1 LLFSIGDVRNYSK
14 KKLGYSLVLER
25 FLFYLMPILIL
36 SDMEKQSIK
45 FFTLVVLMVALLSS
59 CTKTTVNNEVY
70 VDSYITSIFDRTGVP
85 VYTLMHTAYSYTKIA
100 SISVSGGGVTTP
112 LLKYGDTGLSFYNP
126 TDTVAYTKT
135 VPAAAS
141 YTYNVTYD
149 SGESTTKTDAT
160 SGKSLMPAQ
169 GLSAVKSSTDIVLS
183 WKAVANVEAYKVRI
197 FSQDAT
203 TKAYVMIYESDFLTP
218 KDATSDLS
226 MPFSLVSFS
235 PYLNSNIS
243 FEVSSFIFEANQNT
257 YEAVSAATIYKY
269 FGV

>member
-1 LLFSIGDVRNYSK
+1 MDK
-14 KKLGYSLVLER
+14 H
-25 FLFYLMPILIL
+25 
-36 SDMEKQSIK
+36 SIK
-45 FFTLVVLMVALLSS
+45 FFTLVVLLVILLSS
-59 CTKTTVNNEVY
+59 CTKTTVDKEVY

-85 VYTLMHTAYSYTKIA
+85 VYTVMHTAYSYTKIA
-100 SISVSGGGVTTP
+100 SIVVTGGGSTIPP

-126 TDTVAYTKT
+126 TDTIAYTKT

-160 SGKSLMPAQ
+160 NGKSLMPAT
-169 GLSAVKSSTDIVLS
+169 GLSAVKTSTDIVLS

-203 TKAYVMIYESDFLTP
+203 SKAYTMIYESDFLTP

-226 MPFSLVSFS
+226 IPYSLISFS
-235 PYLNSNIS
+235 PYLNTNIS
-243 FEVSSFIFEANQNT
+243 FEVSSFIFETNQNK

-269 FGV
+269 FGI